1 MKQKLTLLFILLVTF
16 LSQAQVCGTPEPTT
30 VPNNFPT
37 NKKSNNLTSV
47 CLNIYF
53 HIVRDDNGNGGIN
66 LNQIPLIM
74 DDLSSQ
80 YNNLGI
86 FFINSGTGFI
96 DQTSYLNIGG
106 STEAENLGQV
116 NNQSTAINYY
126 IVDALW
132 STGSGFVTGTAN
144 SIPSNKLVIRNDR
157 VLTSTS
163 AHEIGHCLDLYH
175 THETFFGTEAINGSN
190 CGNAGDLVCDTPA
203 DPRLGSNNVNGSCQY
218 TGGGG
223 FNPLTD
229 NIMSYSLN
237 FCRDEFTAGPASR
250 ILNAINNNSLLS
262 QTISNSCAVPELST
276 LDFLCYPNSKT
287 LVINNIDNNTAT
299 WQTSSN
305 LNIVSFTTS
314 EVIVEPDNSF
324 VSGIGWVEA
333 TLNTGLILRQE
344 FWIGNPST
352 NGLYFYSSG
361 NFEISTH
368 RWYQFTAH
376 HQNFSY
382 LEHGQLTYEW
392 QIPYAQL
399 RMNPPKDKV
408 ITVYPTQTGAYP
420 YKVRSKNTCGCSNW
434 VTQYYTVEEE
444 PGDDDYYIG
453 PAGNQ

>member
-1 MKQKLTLLFILLVTF
+1 
-16 LSQAQVCGTPEPTT
+16 
-30 VPNNFPT
+30 
-37 NKKSNNLTSV
+37 NLTSV

-53 HIVRDDNGNGGIN
+53 HIVRDDNGTGGIN
-66 LNQIPLIM
+66 PNQIPLIM
-74 DDLSSQ
+74 DDLNSQ

-86 FFINSGTGFI
+86 FFINSGTAFI
-96 DQTSYLNIGG
+96 DQTSYLNIGD

-132 STGSGFVTGTAN
+132 NVGTGFVSGTAN
-144 SIPSNKLVIRNDR
+144 SIPSNNLVIRNDR

-175 THETFFGTEAINGSN
+175 TFQGTASNTSGCAESIDGSN
-190 CGNAGDLVCDTPA
+190 CSSCGDLVCDTPA
-203 DPRLGSNNVNGSCQY
+203 DANIGSSGGYSPDLNNV
-218 TGGGG
+218 
-223 FNPLTD
+223 
-229 NIMSYSLN
+229 MSYYLVRNNLTTGQS
-237 FCRDEFTAGPASR
+237 SR
-250 ILNAINNNSLLS
+250 MLDAINNNPLLS
-262 QTISNSCAVPELST
+262 QTISNSCAVPELSP
-276 LDFLCYPNSKT
+276 LDFLCYSNSET
-287 LVINNIDNNTAT
+287 LVITNIDNNTAT

-314 EVIVEPDNSF
+314 SITIEPDNSF

-333 TLNTGLILRQE
+333 TLNTGLIIREE
-344 FWIGNPST
+344 FWIGNPSAT
-352 NGLYFYSSG
+352 GLYFYSSG

-408 ITVYPTQTGAYP
+408 ISVYPTQTGVYP
-420 YKVRSKNTCGCSNW
+420 YKVRSKNSCGCSSW

-453 PAGNQ
+453 PAGN